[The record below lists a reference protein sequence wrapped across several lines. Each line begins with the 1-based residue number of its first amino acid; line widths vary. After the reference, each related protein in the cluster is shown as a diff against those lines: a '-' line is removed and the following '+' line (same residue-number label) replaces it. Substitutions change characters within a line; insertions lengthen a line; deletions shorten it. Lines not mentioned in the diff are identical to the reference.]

1 LSETAVPA
9 ASISPVWASDHG
21 ARLRTVAL
29 GTTSIVSLEN
39 NPL

>member
-1 LSETAVPA
+1 MPA
-9 ASISPVWASDHG
+9 ASTAPVWASDHG
-21 ARLRTVAL
+21 ERPRTVAL